1 MPNEYYFDAATAE
14 AAVEFFPRFL
24 RHSKGE
30 FAGQPFRLA
39 DYQAKEIIAPF
50 FGTKRRIDG
59 LRRYRTCWL
68 ELPRKNGK
76 STLCSGVGILAL
88 VGDGEQGGEV
98 YTAGTDKNQAR
109 IVFNE
114 ANNMIMASPELRKHC
129 EVFKQ
134 SIYCSEFNS
143 SLRPL
148 SADAKTK
155 DGLNASC
162 LIMDEVHAY
171 PNRDLYDVLHTSQGS
186 RLQPIEFMATT
197 AGKGRKSFGWEMH
210 EYALKVRAGIIDDP
224 QLLVVI
230 YGAEEDDDWK
240 LEKTWRKANPGYG
253 VSVQPDYLAKEA
265 KRAGELLAYENTFR
279 QMHLNQWVEQASRAI
294 GAEEWSAC
302 EGDVDWMLLEDH
314 LAGRKCHAGLDLA
327 STIDIAALVYAFEPE
342 TEDEPWYILCR
353 FFVPEENIAKR
364 GKRDNVPYPL
374 WQKQGALIA
383 TEGNVIDYRA
393 IRKQLDEDRQS
404 FDLKSVGYDPWNATQ
419 LALELQDEGF
429 PMFEFRQGMASMA
442 GPTREF
448 LRLVSGTLMAHGGH
462 PVLRWMVS
470 NLSLRTDPAGNMKP
484 DKERSGD
491 KIDGVV
497 AGIMAV
503 GRATSEVSAPSSNY
517 ATRGIMVL

>member
-1 MPNEYYFDAATAE
+1 MPDPYYFDHAVAE
-14 AAVEFFPRFL
+14 EAVEYFPRYL

-30 FAGQPFRLA
+30 FAGQPFKLA
-39 DYQAKEIIAPF
+39 DWQAKEIIAPF
-50 FGTKRRIDG
+50 FGTRQRSNG

-76 STLCSGVGILAL
+76 STLCAGISILAL
-88 VGDGEQGGEV
+88 LGDGEQGGEV

-114 ANNMIMASPELRKHC
+114 SYNMIMSSPELAKHC
-129 EVFKQ
+129 ELFKQ
-134 SIYCSEFNS
+134 SIYCGALRA

-171 PNRDLYDVLHTSQGS
+171 RNRDLYDVLHTSQGA
-186 RLQPIEFMATT
+186 RQQPIEFMATT
-197 AGKGRKSFGWEMH
+197 AGNDRKSFGWQMH

-224 QLLVVI
+224 TLLVCI
-230 YGAEEDDDWK
+230 YGAGNADDWQ
-240 LEKTWRKANPGYG
+240 LEQSWRKANPGYG
-253 VSVQPDYLAKEA
+253 VSVKASYLAEEA
-265 KRAGELLAYENTFR
+265 KKAVEMKAYENTFR
-279 QMHLNQWVEQASRAI
+279 QLHLNQWVEQASRAI
-294 GAEEWSAC
+294 SAEEWKAC
-302 EGDVDWMLLEDH
+302 EGEIGWKELEAHLL
-314 LAGRKCHAGLDLA
+314 GRRCHAGLDLA
-327 STIDIAALVYAFEPE
+327 TVSDVAALVYAFEPE
-342 TEDEPWYILCR
+342 TEEQPWYLLCR
-353 FFVPEENIAKR
+353 FFVPEDNIAKR
-364 GKRDNVPYPL
+364 AKRDGVSYPL
-374 WQKQGALIA
+374 WRKEEALIA

-393 IRKQLDEDRQS
+393 ITEVLEEDRKK
-404 FDLKSVGYDPWNATQ
+404 FDIVSIGYDPYNATQ
-419 LALELQDEGF
+419 TAIELQDEGF

-448 LRLVSGTLMAHGGH
+448 MRLIAGQQLAHGGQ

-470 NLSLRTDPAGNMKP
+470 NVAMRTDPAGNMKP

-497 AGIMAV
+497 GAIMAI
-503 GRATSEVSAPSSNY
+503 GRATQNHDGDNFIS
-517 ATRGIMVL
+517 RGILVI